1 MTIPN
6 LLTLLRILL
15 IPVFV
20 SQLYYQYFDWAL
32 ATFFFAGLS
41 DAVDGFVARNFN
53 QSSELGK
60 ALDPIADKLMMTTAF
75 IVLAMPQLVPDSKH
89 LPVPFWLTAAVITR
103 DVLILVVAGAIFFTT
118 GFRRFRPSIWG
129 KVSTVIQVS
138 AVFLILLAT
147 NFPSI
152 GDFYLPFVYIF
163 VFLLAAISGF
173 HYIFFVSELVK
184 TDDATNKM
192 DSQS

>member
-1 MTIPN
+1 MTVPN
-6 LLTLLRILL
+6 HLTLLRILL

-41 DAVDGFVARNFN
+41 DALDGFIARTFK
-53 QSSELGK
+53 QFSELGK
-60 ALDPIADKLMMTTAF
+60 VLDPIADKLMMTTAF
-75 IVLAMPQLVPDSKH
+75 VVLAMPQIIPQSKH

-129 KVSTVIQVS
+129 KVSTVIQIC
-138 AVFLILLAT
+138 AVLLILIAT
-147 NFPSI
+147 NLPTV
-152 GDFYLPFVYIF
+152 GDFYLPFVYLV
-163 VFLLAAISGF
+163 VFLFAAISGF
-173 HYIFFVSELVK
+173 HYIYFVSALMKDKK
-184 TDDATNKM
+184 T
-192 DSQS
+192 

>member
-32 ATFFFAGLS
+32 ATFFFAGMT
-41 DAVDGFVARNFN
+41 DAIDGFIARTFN

-75 IVLAMPQLVPDSKH
+75 VVLAMPQLVPASKH

-103 DVLILVVAGAIFFTT
+103 DVLIIVVAGAIFFTT

-129 KVSTVIQVS
+129 KVSTTIQVC
-138 AVFLILLAT
+138 AILLILIAA
-147 NFPSI
+147 NFPAI
-152 GDFYLPFVYIF
+152 GDIYLPFVYF
-163 VFLLAAISGF
+163 VVFLLAAVSGF
-173 HYIFFVSELVK
+173 HYIFFV
-184 TDDATNKM
+184 NKLM
-192 DSQS
+192 KDEKV

>member
-6 LLTLLRILL
+6 LLTILRLLL

-20 SQLYYQYFDWAL
+20 TQIYYQQFDWAL

-41 DAVDGFVARNFN
+41 DAVDGFIARTFN

-75 IVLAMPQLVPDSKH
+75 VVLTIPQLVPDSKH

-103 DVLILVVAGAIFFTT
+103 DVLIIVVAFAIFVST
-118 GFRRFRPSIWG
+118 GFRGFKPSIWG
-129 KVSTVIQVS
+129 KVSTMFQVA
-138 AVFLILLAT
+138 AVLLILVAT

-152 GDFYLPFVYIF
+152 GDVYLPFVYLG
-163 VFLLAAISGF
+163 VFLFAAISGF
-173 HYIFFVSELVK
+173 HYIFFVSSLMKQEKL
-184 TDDATNKM
+184 
-192 DSQS
+192 

>member
-1 MTIPN
+1 MTLPN

-41 DAVDGFVARNFN
+41 DAVDGFIARKFN

-60 ALDPIADKLMMTTAF
+60 ALDPIADKLMMITAF
-75 IVLAMPQLVPDSKH
+75 VVLAMPQLVPVSKH

-103 DVLILVVAGAIFFTT
+103 DVLITVVAGAIFFTT

-129 KVSTVIQVS
+129 KISTTIQIA
-138 AVFLILLAT
+138 AVLLILIAT
-147 NFPSI
+147 NVPSL
-152 GDFYLPFVYIF
+152 GDLYLPFVYFI
-163 VFLLAAISGF
+163 VFLFAAVSGF
-173 HYIFFVSELVK
+173 HYIFFVSNLMK
-184 TDDATNKM
+184 KQDL
-192 DSQS
+192 

>member
-1 MTIPN
+1 MTVPN

-15 IPVFV
+15 VPVFV

-32 ATFFFAGLS
+32 ATFFFAGVS
-41 DAVDGFVARNFN
+41 DAVDGFIARQFN

-75 IVLAMPQLVPDSKH
+75 VVLAMPQLVPASKH

-103 DVLILVVAGAIFFTT
+103 DVLIIVVAGAIFFTT

-129 KVSTVIQVS
+129 KASTIIQIG
-138 AVFLILLAT
+138 AVLLILLAT
-147 NFPSI
+147 NFPHL
-152 GDFYLPFVYIF
+152 GDFYLPSVYFI
-163 VFLLAAISGF
+163 VFLFAAISGF
-173 HYIFFVSELVK
+173 HYILFVSNLMKNQEV
-184 TDDATNKM
+184 
-192 DSQS
+192 

>member
-15 IPVFV
+15 VPVFV

-32 ATFFFAGLS
+32 ATFFLAGAS
-41 DAVDGFVARNFN
+41 DAVDGFIARRFN

-60 ALDPIADKLMMTTAF
+60 VLDPIADKLMMTTAF
-75 IVLAMPQLVPDSKH
+75 IVLAMPQLVPHSRN

-103 DVLILVVAGAIFFTT
+103 DVLIMVVAGAIFFTT

-129 KVSTVIQVS
+129 KLSTTIQAC
-138 AVFLILLAT
+138 AVLLILVAT
-147 NFPSI
+147 NFPFV
-152 GDFYLPFVYIF
+152 GDFYLPFVYLI
-163 VFLLAAISGF
+163 VFLFAAISGL
-173 HYIFFVSELVK
+173 HYIFFVSNLMKDEGI
-184 TDDATNKM
+184 
-192 DSQS
+192 